1 MKLGHLGFIFDERIA
16 AVWALKVRS
25 EILKVFIADVTEVGL
40 VPFKDPF
47 FTSDVVGR
55 NVSDVDCCTVFDKTL
70 RTLNSKSL

>member
-1 MKLGHLGFIFDERIA
+1 MKLGNLSLIFDERIA

-25 EILKVFIADVTEVGL
+25 EILQVFIADVTEVSL

-55 NVSDVDCCTVFDKTL
+55 NVSDVNC
-70 RTLNSKSL
+70 